1 MSKIRQSTT
10 QINFKPTINI
20 GRIYIPAG
28 GGGGGA
34 TIGGFVAQITGT
46 AVPVLG
52 QLTVIGTS
60 AYVYGSQTTITGSSS
75 YIVKLAGIDTSTPT
89 VVARSGAGSAETRQV
104 LQKRSDGNLIAF
116 VSDSAINH
124 RTQSFSAT
132 DVTTITP
139 SAGNWAWNAN
149 VYTDVMGMLQ
159 TPDNVMWIIGDDG
172 TGSFY
177 RTIVGKTD
185 SSGNF
190 VNTYSFGP
198 TSVDKTFCS
207 VTYDSSYNPIIVQG
221 TFATENTEVIKISNA
236 SFPTIIWDSLL
247 SVSLYSS
254 TSFTLSNNTYVAG
267 RSPTGD
273 FLIIKL
279 DNNGAVVW
287 SYKITG
293 FSSAE
298 ASSNVS
304 VYAETVSTVTSVY
317 ISGKTG
323 TGLLVAKYT
332 DNGSTATQNW
342 NNSFV
347 PATGN
352 FISNNDLNG
361 TPRPNI
367 TISGNNTAYV
377 YILAAYQF
385 TTRDPLIIK
394 IPTSGAVPSSGI
406 VVSGVTFNYT
416 ANAVS
421 TVSAGVTKST
431 GAATSQTFNTAGGTR
446 NITNGTYNTASI
458 TPTNTTF

>member
-1 MSKIRQSTT
+1 MPKIRQSTT
-10 QINFKPTINI
+10 QINFKPAINI
-20 GRIYIPAG
+20 GRIYIPA

-60 AYVYGSQTTITGSSS
+60 AYVYGSQTTITGSSG
-75 YIVKLAGIDTSTPT
+75 YIIKLSGIDTSTPT
-89 VVARSGAGSAETRQV
+89 VVARSGAGSAETRQI

-116 VSDSAINH
+116 VSDSATNH

-185 SSGNF
+185 SSGNAIGA
-190 VNTYSFGP
+190 YSFGP
-198 TSVDKTFCS
+198 ASADKTFCS

-267 RSPTGD
+267 RNTNSD
-273 FLIIKL
+273 FLVIKL

-293 FSSAE
+293 FSAE
-298 ASSNVS
+298 AANNVS

-361 TPRPNI
+361 TPRANI

-431 GAATSQTFNTAGGTR
+431 GAATSQLFLTVGGTR
-446 NITNGTYNTASI
+446 NINNGTYNTASI